1 MLLENI
7 KHKLGMSRIMFL
19 DIDGVLCTMRS
30 EFAFG
35 DDKGLMMSWDITVC
49 QMIRVLCEKFGFK
62 IVISSTWR
70 SQNTTERLRSHLAVY
85 GLIGYLYKGKGER
98 KNWFYGKEETSF
110 EWRTN
115 WITAKND
122 KEEDGKRV
130 RRGREIKEWLSRHP
144 FVSDYVIIDDDGDM
158 LKEQMSHFIQVKDG
172 EEGFSSKDFYK
183 IYKRYYKTYRGV

>member
-1 MLLENI
+1 MIVEKI
-7 KHKLGMSRIMFL
+7 KHSIGMPRIMFL

-85 GLIGYLYKGKGER
+85 GLIGHLYHKKGER
-98 KNWFYGKEETSF
+98 KKWFYGKEEKSF
-110 EWRTN
+110 EWRTK
-115 WITAKND
+115 WIRAKED
-122 KEEDGKRV
+122 KKEGERSV
-130 RRGREIKEWLSRHP
+130 RRGLEIKEWLGRHP
-144 FVSDYVIIDDDGDM
+144 FISDYVIIDDDGDM
-158 LKEQMSHFIQVKDG
+158 LKEQMSHFIKVKDG
-172 EEGFSSKDFYK
+172 EEGFSSKDFYE
-183 IYKRYYKTYRGV
+183 IYQRYCKRYKP